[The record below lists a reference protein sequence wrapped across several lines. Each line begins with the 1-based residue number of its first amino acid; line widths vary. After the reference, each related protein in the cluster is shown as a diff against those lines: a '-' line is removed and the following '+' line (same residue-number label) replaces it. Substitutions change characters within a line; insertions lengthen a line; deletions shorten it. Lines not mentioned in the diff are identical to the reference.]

1 MLTDVLA
8 LVLLQLAVG
17 VAFFTLLTPSKD
29 LSGGFF
35 ALHGGLIAVCLSLAW
50 LVSGNG
56 GFLLRRWTGLVAA
69 PAGGEAGHGGASG
82 GFEALVTPAL
92 LLGVALGAAV
102 VAALVARVAVPRA
115 LLPSK
120 KFFLFLSVFLSLVL
134 LLSRTGVEPFTSR
147 PALGAGWLAAGLV
160 LGALLFGGVI
170 WAMNLG
176 HWYLVSKSLPFGL
189 LVRATEVFAL
199 LALART
205 VLALVALGW
214 LARTSRGPAGDAL
227 ADLVDPM
234 RDGFFFG
241 SRILWGL
248 VAPLVLAP
256 FVVKTARMRSNQA
269 ATGLL
274 YVGVVFVLVGELLAA
289 YLTLRSGLPV

>member
-1 MLTDVLA
+1 MLADVLA

-17 VAFFTLLTPSKD
+17 VALFTLLTPSRD

-35 ALHGGLIAVCLSLAW
+35 ALHGGIATACLFLSW

-56 GFLLRRWTGLVAA
+56 GFLLRRGSGQGAA
-69 PAGGEAGHGGASG
+69 SAGGAAG
-82 GFEALVTPAL
+82 AL
-92 LLGVALGAAV
+92 LLFSIATTAVAT
-102 VAALVARVAVPRA
+102 LVARSDSRIAF
-115 LLPSK
+115 LPSK
-120 KFFLFLSVFLSLVL
+120 KLFFFLSVFSSLTL
-134 LLSRTGVEPFTSR
+134 LISRTGVEPFASR

-189 LVRATEVFAL
+189 LVRATEAL
-199 LALART
+199 AALVLART

-214 LARTSRGPAGDAL
+214 LARASRGPAADAF

-241 SRILWGL
+241 SRVLWGL
-248 VAPLVLAP
+248 AAPLVLAP
-256 FVVKTARMRSNQA
+256 FVVKTARMKSNQA

>member
-1 MLTDVLA
+1 VLSDVLA
-8 LVLLQLAVG
+8 LVLLQLAAG
-17 VAFFTLLTPSKD
+17 VLFFTLLTPSRD

-35 ALHGGLIAVCLSLAW
+35 ALHGGIAAACLSLAW
-50 LVSGNG
+50 LVSGHG
-56 GFLLRRWTGLVAA
+56 GFLLRRWSERSASA
-69 PAGGEAGHGGASG
+69 AGGAAGSG
-82 GFEALVTPAL
+82 GLESWLTPGL
-92 LLGVALGAAV
+92 LLGVAIAGA
-102 VAALVARVAVPRA
+102 VAATLVARVGPSPA
-115 LLPSK
+115 LLLSK
-120 KFFLFLSVFLSLVL
+120 RISFSLSVFSSFTL
-134 LLSRTGVEPFTSR
+134 LISRTGVEPFASR
-147 PALGAGWLAAGLV
+147 PGLGAGWLAAGLV

-189 LVRATEVFAL
+189 LVRATEAFAL

-214 LARTSRGPAGDAL
+214 LARTSRGAAGDAL
-227 ADLVDPM
+227 AGLLDPM

-241 SRILWGL
+241 SRVLWGL
-248 VAPLVLAP
+248 AAPLVLAP
-256 FVVKTARMRSNQA
+256 FVVKTARMKSNQA

-274 YVGVVFVLVGELLAA
+274 YVAVVFVLVGELLAG

>member
-1 MLTDVLA
+1 VLADVLA

-17 VAFFTLLTPSKD
+17 VAFFTLLTPSRD

-35 ALHGGLIAVCLSLAW
+35 ALHGGLTAACLLLAR
-50 LVSGNG
+50 LVSGGG
-56 GFLLRRWTGLVAA
+56 GFLLRRGSGQGASSAVGA
-69 PAGGEAGHGGASG
+69 AGGAGLDSLFSPGALLVFAIATAAAAALIARAGAS
-82 GFEALVTPAL
+82 PAL
-92 LLGVALGAAV
+92 LL
-102 VAALVARVAVPRA
+102 
-115 LLPSK
+115 SK
-120 KFFLFLSVFLSLVL
+120 QVFFFLSVFSSLTL
-134 LLSRTGVEPFTSR
+134 LVSRTGVEPFASR

-160 LGALLFGGVI
+160 LGAFLFGGVI

-189 LVRATEVFAL
+189 LVRATEAL
-199 LALART
+199 AALVLART
-205 VLALVALGW
+205 ALALVALGG
-214 LARTSRGPAGDAL
+214 LARASRGPAGDAF

-241 SRILWGL
+241 SRVLWGL
-248 VAPLVLAP
+248 AAPLVLAP
-256 FVVKTARMRSNQA
+256 FVVKTARMKSNQA

>member
-1 MLTDVLA
+1 MLSDVLA

-17 VAFFTLLTPSKD
+17 VLLFTLLTPSRD

-35 ALHGGLIAVCLSLAW
+35 ALHGGIATACLSLAW
-50 LVSGNG
+50 LVSGHG
-56 GFLLRRWTGLVAA
+56 GFLLRRWNERGASA
-69 PAGGEAGHGGASG
+69 AGGAAGGGLDS
-82 GFEALVTPAL
+82 LLTPGL
-92 LLGVALGAAV
+92 LLG
-102 VAALVARVAVPRA
+102 AALVASVAATLVARADVAPA

-120 KFFLFLSVFLSLVL
+120 KILLLVFFSVSVFSSFTL
-134 LLSRTGVEPFTSR
+134 LISRTGVEPFASR

-189 LVRATEVFAL
+189 LVRATEAFAL

-214 LARTSRGPAGDAL
+214 LARTSHGPAGDAL

-241 SRILWGL
+241 SRVLWGL
-248 VAPLVLAP
+248 AAPLVLAP
-256 FVVKTARMRSNQA
+256 FVVKTARMKSNQA

-274 YVGVVFVLVGELLAA
+274 YVAVVFVLVGELLAG

>member
-1 MLTDVLA
+1 MLADVLA
-8 LVLLQLAVG
+8 LVLLQLAAG
-17 VAFFTLLTPSKD
+17 VAFWTLVTPSKD
-29 LSGGFF
+29 LSGGVF
-35 ALHGGLIAVCLSLAW
+35 ALHGGLAAACLFLAR
-50 LVSGNG
+50 LVSGDG
-56 GFLLRRWTGLVAA
+56 GFLLRRVGGQGAAAAGRATGGGGLDALISPGALLVAA
-69 PAGGEAGHGGASG
+69 IATAIASTFMARMRAAPA
-82 GFEALVTPAL
+82 FFL
-92 LLGVALGAAV
+92 
-102 VAALVARVAVPRA
+102 
-115 LLPSK
+115 SK
-120 KFFLFLSVFLSLVL
+120 NLLFLSVFFSFVL
-134 LLSRTGVEPFTSR
+134 LLSRTGVEPFASR

-176 HWYLVSKSLPFGL
+176 HWYLVSKSIPFGL
-189 LVRATEVFAL
+189 LVRATEAFSLV
-199 LALART
+199 ALART
-205 VLALVALGW
+205 TLALVALGW

-241 SRILWGL
+241 SRVLWGL
-248 VAPLVLAP
+248 AAPLVLAP
-256 FVVKTARMRSNQA
+256 FVVKTARMKSNQA

>member
-1 MLTDVLA
+1 MGEA
-8 LVLLQLAVG
+8 LLPRAGRRAAASRRDAGGLDG
-17 VAFFTLLTPSKD
+17 GIESLLTP
-29 LSGGFF
+29 
-35 ALHGGLIAVCLSLAW
+35 
-50 LVSGNG
+50 
-56 GFLLRRWTGLVAA
+56 R
-69 PAGGEAGHGGASG
+69 
-82 GFEALVTPAL
+82 AL
-92 LLGVALGAAV
+92 LAG
-102 VAALVARVAVPRA
+102 PRRRASPRPSSRASRASPA

-120 KFFLFLSVFLSLVL
+120 KIFFFLSVFSSLVL
-134 LLSRTGVEPFTSR
+134 LVSRTGVEPFASR

-189 LVRATEVFAL
+189 LVKATEAL
-199 LALART
+199 AVLALGRT
-205 VLALVALGW
+205 VLALVALGF

-227 ADLVDPM
+227 ADLLDPM

-241 SRILWGL
+241 SRVLWGL
-248 VAPLVLAP
+248 AAPLVLAP
-256 FVVKTARMRSNQA
+256 FVVKTARMKSNQA

>member
-1 MLTDVLA
+1 VLADVLA

-17 VAFFTLLTPSKD
+17 VAFFTLLTPSRD

-35 ALHGGLIAVCLSLAW
+35 ALHGGLTAACLLLAL
-50 LVSGNG
+50 LVSGGG
-56 GFLLRRWTGLVAA
+56 GFLLRRGS
-69 PAGGEAGHGGASG
+69 GQGASG
-82 GFEALVTPAL
+82 AVGAVGGAGLDSLLTPGLLFALAIGGAVAATLVARAGSSPAL
-92 LLGVALGAAV
+92 LL
-102 VAALVARVAVPRA
+102 
-115 LLPSK
+115 SK
-120 KFFLFLSVFLSLVL
+120 KIFLLVSVLCCFVL
-134 LLSRTGVEPFTSR
+134 LVSRTGVEPFTSR

-189 LVRATEVFAL
+189 LVRATEALAL
-199 LALART
+199 LALLRT

-214 LARTSRGPAGDAL
+214 LARISHGPAGDAL
-227 ADLVDPM
+227 AGLVDPM

-241 SRILWGL
+241 SRVLWGL
-248 VAPLVLAP
+248 AAPLVLAP
-256 FVVKTARMRSNQA
+256 FVVKTARMKSNQA

>member
-1 MLTDVLA
+1 MLADVLA

-17 VAFFTLLTPSKD
+17 VAFFTLLTPSRD

-35 ALHGGLIAVCLSLAW
+35 ALHAGIAAACLSLAS
-50 LVSGNG
+50 LVSGHG
-56 GFLLRRWTGLVAA
+56 GFLLRRWNERGAAAAGAAAGRGGLDSWLTPGLLLTVAIAGAVAA
-69 PAGGEAGHGGASG
+69 
-82 GFEALVTPAL
+82 T
-92 LLGVALGAAV
+92 
-102 VAALVARVAVPRA
+102 LVARADVGPA

-120 KFFLFLSVFLSLVL
+120 KIFLLLFLSLSVFSSLTL
-134 LLSRTGVEPFTSR
+134 LISRTGVEPFASR
-147 PALGAGWLAAGLV
+147 PALGAGWLAVGLV

-189 LVRATEVFAL
+189 LVRATEALAL
-199 LALART
+199 LVLART
-205 VLALVALGW
+205 ALALVALGW

-241 SRILWGL
+241 SRVLWGL
-248 VAPLVLAP
+248 AAPLVLAP
-256 FVVKTARMRSNQA
+256 FVVKTARMKSNQA

>member
-1 MLTDVLA
+1 MSEAQLLRAGRRAAERARNPGDVTPG
-8 LVLLQLAVG
+8 LLFG
-17 VAFFTLLTPSKD
+17 VA
-29 LSGGFF
+29 
-35 ALHGGLIAVCLSLAW
+35 
-50 LVSGNG
+50 
-56 GFLLRRWTGLVAA
+56 LVAA
-69 PAGGEAGHGGASG
+69 
-82 GFEALVTPAL
+82 
-92 LLGVALGAAV
+92 
-102 VAALVARVAVPRA
+102 VAATLSRAPDVAVA

-120 KFFLFLSVFLSLVL
+120 KIFFSLSVFSSLVL
-134 LLSRTGVEPFTSR
+134 LISRTGVEPFASR
-147 PALGAGWLAAGLV
+147 PALGAGWLSAGLV
-160 LGALLFGGVI
+160 LGALLFGCVV

-189 LVRATEVFAL
+189 LVRATQAFAL

-205 VLALVALGW
+205 ALALLALGW
-214 LARTSRGPAGDAL
+214 AARTSRGPAGDAL

-241 SRILWGL
+241 SRVLWGL
-248 VAPLVLAP
+248 AAPLVLAP

-274 YVGVVFVLVGELLAA
+274 YVAVVFVLVGELLAA

>member
-1 MLTDVLA
+1 MARLG
-8 LVLLQLAVG
+8 QRWFSSSEWGVG
-17 VAFFTLLTPSKD
+17 WSSF
-29 LSGGFF
+29 
-35 ALHGGLIAVCLSLAW
+35 
-50 LVSGNG
+50 
-56 GFLLRRWTGLVAA
+56 R
-69 PAGGEAGHGGASG
+69 AGGAAGHGGASG
-82 GFEALVTPAL
+82 GFEALVRPAL

-102 VAALVARVAVPRA
+102 VATLVARVAVPPA

-120 KFFLFLSVFLSLVL
+120 KFFFSLSVFCSLIL
-134 LLSRTGVEPFTSR
+134 LISRTGVEPFASR
-147 PALGAGWLAAGLV
+147 PALGPWWLAAGLV
-160 LGALLFGGVI
+160 LGALLFGCVI

-189 LVRATEVFAL
+189 LVRATQAFAL

-205 VLALVALGW
+205 ALALVALGF
-214 LARTSRGPAGDAL
+214 LARTSRGEAGDAL

-234 RDGFFFG
+234 RDGFFFW
-241 SRILWGL
+241 SRVLWGFA
-248 VAPLVLAP
+248 APLLLAP

-274 YVGVVFVLVGELLAA
+274 YVAVVFVLVGELLAA